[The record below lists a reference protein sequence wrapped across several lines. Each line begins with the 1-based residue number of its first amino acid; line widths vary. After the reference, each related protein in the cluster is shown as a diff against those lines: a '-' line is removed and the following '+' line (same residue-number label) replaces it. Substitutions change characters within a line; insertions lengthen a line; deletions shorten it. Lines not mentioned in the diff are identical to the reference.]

1 MKKIISILITAAVLS
16 LLPFQ
21 ALQAWSSFRN
31 EQGQGQANTIAAKT
45 PLSPETTGAKWQI
58 RFAKEGGTAYNSDPV
73 ITDAH
78 IYIACKSTLYQ
89 LDKNGTI
96 LSSIPLEAPMNSV
109 CRMCLNENRLFIP
122 LSGGRMQC
130 IDISTMKSLWAS
142 EAFGLQ
148 SLTTVYCANGFVYAG
163 TTNAT
168 GTDGLFYCLSAED
181 GRTRWTYKAPTP
193 CGYYWSGAV
202 TDSGDN
208 FVLFG
213 GDDGILISHSAGN
226 DTVLDTYDLSGSI
239 PQTDGQSAA
248 PGKIRAGITYD
259 ADTDAYY
266 TTSTN
271 GYLYQIKM
279 TSQGTFA
286 SVTARSLMASRTPDC
301 NCTSTPTICSGRI
314 YVCSYNGLQGQI
326 HVIDAASMSLV
337 YTATSPDCRDIK
349 SSPLVSTGMAGEENG
364 KNETGSVCVYFT
376 QNALPGGI
384 YYIRDDKT
392 ARSVEIETLFTPKE
406 GKQFCLSSIAADT
419 DGTLYY
425 SNDSGTFFAVQE
437 GYAPGPDESAI
448 PDHPV
453 PPNEPSVPSQPSLP
467 PQASSIPAVVPSAT
481 PPSSPV
487 LPDTGERTP
496 RGKKEKNSK
505 KPGKPRKIR
514 WKLKKTKRSSYRVTF
529 TWKKGT
535 PTAYTRIKISKRNK
549 KISKKQWSRVYQT
562 SAAKKTITLKS
573 GTYRISF
580 YGCQPDGKKSG
591 AVNSTLHLPS

>member
-1 MKKIISILITAAVLS
+1 MKKIISILITAAVLT

-21 ALQAWSSFRN
+21 TLQAWSSFRN

-45 PLSPETTGAKWQI
+45 PLSPDTTGAKWQL
-58 RFAKEGGTAYNSDPV
+58 RFAEGSGTAYNSDPV

-78 IYIACKSTLYQ
+78 IYVACKSTLYQ

-96 LSSIPLEAPMNSV
+96 LSSLSLEAPMNSV
-109 CRMCLNENRLFIP
+109 CRMCLSGNRLFIP

-130 IDISTMKSLWAS
+130 IDISTMKPLWTS

-163 TTNAT
+163 TTNAI

-181 GRTRWTYKAPTP
+181 GKTRWTYKAPTP

-202 TDSGDN
+202 TDSADN

-239 PQTDGQSAA
+239 PQTDGQAA
-248 PGKIRAGITYD
+248 GPGGIRAGITYD
-259 ADTDAYY
+259 TDTDAYY

-286 SVTARSLMASRTPDC
+286 SVTAVSLLPSRTPDC
-301 NCTSTPTICSGRI
+301 NCTSTPTICNGRV
-314 YVCSYNGLQGQI
+314 YVCSYNGFQGQI
-326 HVIDAASMSLV
+326 HVIDAASMHIIYS
-337 YTATSPDCRDIK
+337 ASSPDCRDIK
-349 SSPLVSTGMAGEENG
+349 SSPLVSTGIADGESG
-364 KNETGSVCVYFT
+364 KKEPDSVCVYFT
-376 QNALPGGI
+376 QNAIPGGI

-392 ARSVEIETLFTPKE
+392 ARSAEIETLFTPKE

-437 GYAPGPDESAI
+437 GYAPGSDEPAVPDN
-448 PDHPV
+448 PV
-453 PPNEPSVPSQPSLP
+453 PPNEPAVPGDPSLNP
-467 PQASSIPAVVPSAT
+467 EASSIPAVVPPAT
-481 PPSSPV
+481 PPVSPV
-487 LPDTGERTP
+487 SPNTDERTP
-496 RGKKEKNSK
+496 GRTDAANSK

-514 WKLKKTKRSSYRVTF
+514 WKYKKTKRSSYRVTF

-535 PTAYTRIKISKRNK
+535 HTAYTRIKISKRNK
-549 KISKKQWSRVYQT
+549 KASKKQWSRVYQP
-562 SAAKKTITLKS
+562 SSAKKTITLKS

-580 YGCQPDGKKSG
+580 YGCLPGGKKSG